1 MDIKVGDVEINE
13 IWWEK
18 KGWDRIKE
26 AIEGKIFDL
35 KMKTGSF
42 KFGILVTSN
51 QSVSSMM
58 LETMLIIDPSSR
70 SWRSWATYFDR

>member
-26 AIEGKIFDL
+26 AIEGKILDL
-35 KMKTGSF
+35 KMKRGSF

-70 SWRSWATYFDR
+70 SWR